1 MRRLILAV
9 ILLLAQF
16 SLRSQSVH
24 YHLLDSAVATSVR
37 DVATK
42 EALFRQALQQLR
54 KVQNDSIQVYARI
67 EMGKFFF
74 FTSSFDSA
82 YHYFLDAEQFAK
94 KDLQSMAHLQN
105 MQGAALQK
113 MEQFEASASHFI
125 RAAGIYEE
133 LGDEQGISKV
143 YNNLSITYRI
153 LRDDQRAEEYIRKAV
168 AINVKRGDTLRLA
181 QNLNNL
187 GNLLY
192 GRNQL
197 DSALYYFQ
205 IAANL
210 KGRFDLESNLVAS
223 SKNNVGMILRELG
236 RYNEAEAEL
245 LNALAIRR
253 EIHDR
258 AGLVSTLTNLME
270 LYVAKRDFYKAQ
282 EVYDEAEPMLK
293 EFGGYEIMTRMM
305 SHAGEMY
312 AELGQYERAVMV
324 LQSALLYTDSLHEQ
338 TTKENILDLERRYKL
353 GEKEKEIRDLQ
364 VAREQAERDREW
376 TRWSVFGLSAFVVLL
391 SIMIS
396 LNYRR
401 LKENKKLTEQYLQEK
416 ERAENTVLFKEQT
429 IRILSHEVRTP
440 LNGIISLSH
449 LLKDSCDHPD
459 QHEMIEMINISA
471 DRLMNVISNVLDYSK
486 FQAGKLEMEL
496 LPTDLTSICRESV
509 DGFAAQAHLGQ
520 LEIAGDLPREAVMA
534 KVDPQLMHSILNN
547 LVGNAVKF
555 TPAGGQIIIRCFAE
569 NNWACVEV
577 KDNGIGIDADKVK
590 MLFSPFEQVSDDR
603 QKRAVGTG
611 LGLSIVK
618 LFTEL
623 MAGSVSVES
632 EKGRGTTFQVR
643 FPLA

>member
-1 MRRLILAV
+1 MLN
-9 ILLLAQF
+9 
-16 SLRSQSVH
+16 
-24 YHLLDSAVATSVR
+24 SAVATSVR
-37 DVATK
+37 EPELK
-42 EALFRQALQQLR
+42 ESLFRQSLQQLR
-54 KVQNDSIQVYARI
+54 AVKNDSLQVYARI
-67 EMGKFFF
+67 ELGKFYFF
-74 FTSSFDSA
+74 ISAFDSA

-133 LGDEQGISKV
+133 LGDEQGIAKV

-153 LRDDQRAEEYIRKAV
+153 LRDDERAEEYIRR
-168 AINVKRGDTLRLA
+168 AISINKRRNDTLRLG

-192 GRNQL
+192 GRGQL
-197 DSALYYFQ
+197 DSALHYFRL
-205 IAANL
+205 AADL
-210 KGRFDLESNLVAS
+210 KQHFDLESNLVAS
-223 SKNNVGMILRELG
+223 SKNNIGMILREMG
-236 RYNEAEAEL
+236 RNQEAEQEL
-245 LNALAIRR
+245 LEALAIRR

-258 AGLVSTLTNLME
+258 AGVLSSLTNLME
-270 LYVAKRDFYKAQ
+270 LYVASQEMQKAQ
-282 EVYDEAEPMLK
+282 EVYKEAEPMLK

-305 SHAGEMY
+305 SHAGDMY
-312 AELGQYERAVMV
+312 AKLGKYERAVQV

-338 TTKENILDLERRYKL
+338 TTKESILELERRFKL
-353 GEKEKEIRDLQ
+353 EEKEKEIRDLQ
-364 VAREQAERDREW
+364 VAREQADRDKEW
-376 TRWSVFGLSAFVVLL
+376 TRWFVIGLSASVALL
-391 SIMIS
+391 SLMIVW
-396 LNYRR
+396 NFRR
-401 LKENKKLTEQYLQEK
+401 LKENQKLSEKYLAEK

-449 LLKDSCDHPD
+449 LLKDSCDSPD
-459 QHEMIEMINISA
+459 QHEMIEMVNISA

-496 LPTDLTSICRESV
+496 LPTDISGICRESI
-509 DGFAAQAHLGQ
+509 DGFAPQAHLGQ
-520 LEIAGDLPREAVMA
+520 LQITGDLPAKPLMA
-534 KVDPQLMHSILNN
+534 KADPQLMHSILNN

-555 TPAGGQIIIRCFAE
+555 TPAGGTIVIRCFIE
-569 NNWACVEV
+569 DQLACVAVE
-577 KDNGIGIDADKVK
+577 DNGIGIDADKLKV
-590 MLFSPFEQVSDDR
+590 LFSPFEQVSDDR

-618 LFTEL
+618 LFTEA
-623 MAGSVSVES
+623 MGGKVSVVS
-632 EKGRGTTFQVR
+632 EKGKGTTFKVS